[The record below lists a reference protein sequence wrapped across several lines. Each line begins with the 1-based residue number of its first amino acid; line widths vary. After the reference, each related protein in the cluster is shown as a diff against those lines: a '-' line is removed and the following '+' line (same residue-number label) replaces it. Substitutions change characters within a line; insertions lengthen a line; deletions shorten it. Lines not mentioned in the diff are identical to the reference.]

1 MSDSDKGHKVVDAD
15 AAATNNSAEPQ
26 RVGTSVG
33 LDALREVPVTISLEL
48 GRTQLSIGELLQL
61 NPGSVVELDRLA
73 GEPLDVRV
81 NGTLIA
87 RGEVVVVDE
96 RYGIRLTEVLGDAA
110 HLNQP
115 G

>member
-1 MSDSDKGHKVVDAD
+1 MSDSRKPHGFGDGPDG
-15 AAATNNSAEPQ
+15 AT
-26 RVGTSVG
+26 VG
-33 LDALREVPVTISLEL
+33 LEALRDVPVTISLEL
-48 GRTQLSIGELLQL
+48 GRTRLSIGELLQL

-96 RYGIRLTEVLGDAA
+96 RYGIRLTEILADAA
-110 HLNQP
+110 RLGQS